1 MAALIGYLGMP
12 WVQSVFSV
20 LAYCS
25 LGFVVFEIYLTLN
38 KLWSRKHDPRVV
50 ESISVMAKLVG
61 LIPGT
66 MFVLDAGM
74 KREWTAASLDGL
86 FWLFALVVELLIGMG
101 LWVAGTRRRSLLVM
115 LRRALA
121 QERSE
126 LGDLLK
132 ALVRPM
138 GARQI
143 IDILSQLAY
152 LDGDLDPRERDLI
165 QTFADHWQIPF
176 DWQMIDAKRLPAP
189 SLRLQALSH
198 AVTGYLAM
206 APPADQ
212 ARQLG
217 DLVAL
222 VIKVDGKVTPEEE
235 ITLAETTNHLHAY
248 LCNGDAN
255 NYYVN
260 IMPRSSEQAAAL
272 LSLVMNVEERQVAGA
287 SAYFVGPY
295 FSSLYAEQI
304 AKQYRGIGFFAI
316 MLDQPGLDRLVAEQ
330 PAEAAN
336 LA

>member
-1 MAALIGYLGMP
+1 MP
-12 WVQSVFSV
+12 WAQSVFSL

-101 LWVAGTRRRSLLVM
+101 LWVAGTRRRPLLVM

-138 GARQI
+138 GADQI
-143 IDILSQLAY
+143 IDILGQLAY
-152 LDGDLDPRERDLI
+152 IDDDLDPREQELI

-176 DWQMIDAKRLPAP
+176 DWQMIGANRFPAP

-198 AVTGYLAM
+198 AVSSYLAM
-206 APPADQ
+206 SPPADQ

-217 DLVAL
+217 DLVSLIIRA
-222 VIKVDGKVTPEEE
+222 DGKVTTEEE
-235 ITLAETTNHLHAY
+235 IILAETTNHLHAY
-248 LCNGDAN
+248 ISDGDP
-255 NYYVN
+255 NYCYVN
-260 IMPRSSEQAAAL
+260 IVPRSSEQATSL

-287 SAYFVGPY
+287 STYFVGPY

-304 AKQYRGIGFFAI
+304 AKQYRGLGFFAI
-316 MLDQPGLDRLVAEQ
+316 MVDQPGLDRLVAEQ
-330 PAEAAN
+330 HSEVAS
-336 LA
+336 LV